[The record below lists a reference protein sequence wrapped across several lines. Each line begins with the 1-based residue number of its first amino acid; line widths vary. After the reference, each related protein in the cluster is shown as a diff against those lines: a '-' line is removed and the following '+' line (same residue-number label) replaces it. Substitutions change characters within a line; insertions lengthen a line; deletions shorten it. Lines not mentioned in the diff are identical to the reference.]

1 MTGLSNAMTI
11 LGSGMRGQSQRLTHI
26 AENIANADTP
36 GYRRKTVE
44 FRAEVEAGQRTGAI
58 EMGRVRLDRRD
69 LERVHDPSHPL
80 ADEQGYYNG
89 SNVDL
94 VTELADARE
103 AQRSYEA
110 SLKMF
115 EQVRRMSSAILDI
128 LKR

>member
-1 MTGLSNAMTI
+1 MSLSNAMMV
-11 LGSGMRGQSQRLTHI
+11 LGSGLTGQSRRIGHI

-36 GYRRKTVE
+36 GYHRKTVE
-44 FRAEVEAGQRTGAI
+44 FRAAIQDGRRTGAI
-58 EMGRVRLDRRD
+58 EPGAVRLDRTQG
-69 LERVHDPSHPL
+69 ERIHDPSHPL
-80 ADEQGYYNG
+80 ADAEGYWEG

-110 SLKMF
+110 NLKMF
-115 EQVRRMSSAILDI
+115 EQVRRMSSAVMDV